1 MGQANSRAA
10 VRATSAKPLRKYPE
24 SASQGSQSTELPVV
38 SVGEAANTESADA
51 SSAVEAA
58 SAHKD
63 TGSVSLMN
71 RLVGGVSNRSVDVH
85 DRQGT
90 PRRRT
95 YAEREAALEGRIS
108 SVSLLEI
115 LQAQKQAKS
124 EGSQVDVSEL
134 ASRCSPSVQIYI

>member
-1 MGQANSRAA
+1 MQPVIDGHQLKSE
-10 VRATSAKPLRKYPE
+10 LL
-24 SASQGSQSTELPVV
+24 LPVV

-85 DRQGT
+85 DRQ
-90 PRRRT
+90 
-95 YAEREAALEGRIS
+95 
-108 SVSLLEI
+108 V
-115 LQAQKQAKS
+115 
-124 EGSQVDVSEL
+124 
-134 ASRCSPSVQIYI
+134 